1 MSVLFGICVFGTW
14 VSSFHLGG
22 RPIMVSH
29 GLPGG
34 LVGSSA
40 YLYRFA
46 LRVFGFRVLLA
57 GLCASQ

>member
-1 MSVLFGICVFGTW
+1 
-14 VSSFHLGG
+14 
-22 RPIMVSH
+22 MVSH